1 MKYSLGFIG
10 CGNMGRAMLAGALN
24 AGLTTPERISV
35 HTHAAA
41 HQQKIAADY
50 GVQRAVVIHGFPSAG
65 VFDVFSHDIDV
76 FLALARRLHGS
87 GVGLNFDNA
96 NATGCGVDA
105 VALLETLYEDVVSV
119 HLTDTASDK
128 TTLHTALGAGISPVR
143 EVLSV
148 LKRRGFS
155 GLITIEEDSHR
166 GELGVFQA
174 IAHVRGIWNSL

>member
-1 MKYSLGFIG
+1 M
-10 CGNMGRAMLAGALN
+10 
-24 AGLTTPERISV
+24 
-35 HTHAAA
+35 
-41 HQQKIAADY
+41 
-50 GVQRAVVIHGFPSAG
+50 
-65 VFDVFSHDIDV
+65 
-76 FLALARRLHGS
+76 
-87 GVGLNFDNA
+87 
-96 NATGCGVDA
+96 DA